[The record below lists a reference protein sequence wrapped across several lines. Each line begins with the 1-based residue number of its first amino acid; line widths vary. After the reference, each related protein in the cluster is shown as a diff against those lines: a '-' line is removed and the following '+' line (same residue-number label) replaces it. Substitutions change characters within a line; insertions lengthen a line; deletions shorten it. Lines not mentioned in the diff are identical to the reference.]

1 MVAVGIGLQLLAP
14 RKRQKER
21 VSERE
26 REKEPLTRAVES
38 WWPHYVPPKNMM
50 KCRVLEMQQLM
61 LMLLLLMR

>member
-1 MVAVGIGLQLLAP
+1 MVAVGIGLQLLLLAP

-26 REKEPLTRAVES
+26 RERAINKSSRKLVAS
-38 WWPHYVPPKNMM
+38 LPPKNMM

-61 LMLLLLMR
+61 LLLLMR